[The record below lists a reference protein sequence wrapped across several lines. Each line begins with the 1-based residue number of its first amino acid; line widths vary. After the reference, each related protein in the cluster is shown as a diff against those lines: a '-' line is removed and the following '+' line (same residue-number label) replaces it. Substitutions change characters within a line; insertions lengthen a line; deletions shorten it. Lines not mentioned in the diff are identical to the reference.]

1 MTTQTTQPDSA
12 LTPMMRQY
20 RQIKETLPE
29 TILLFRLGDF
39 YEMFFD
45 DAKKASSVLNI
56 ALTARESG
64 KGNKVP
70 MCGVPYHAADGY
82 IARLIK
88 AGNKVAVCDQTED
101 PRFAKGIVKRDVTR
115 IITPGT
121 VLDANLLTDKT
132 HNYLAALDECDGEI
146 GFSFVDLST
155 GEFKTTQL
163 EGARDVMTEM
173 IRVRPSEIIVPKRFA
188 ENAVLIERVKTAVNP
203 LINYIDDWQF
213 DYESSARTL
222 KEQFKVASLDGFGLQ
237 GKGAAITT
245 AGVLIAYL
253 KNNLYESLAHLRQI
267 SFYSTSG
274 FMLLDAVSQRNLEL
288 TGTMRNDKKEGTLLF
303 VLDKTVTPM
312 GGRLIKDWILSP
324 LIDIARIRERLD
336 GVESFI
342 ESKSALYK
350 IREVLHEI
358 RDMERIIGRL
368 NCGVG
373 NPRDFL
379 ALKGS
384 LLAVPALKAALKDFS
399 NPMVQ
404 SLYAG
409 LDELGDIVQLI
420 STAIVDDAPITIR
433 EGGIIREGYR
443 RELDEIRSIYKNG
456 RDWIAEMQQRE
467 IQRTGIKS
475 LKVRY
480 NKVFGYYIEISNANL
495 QSVPADYIRKQTL
508 VNCERF
514 ITEELKTYESKVLG
528 AQERANALE
537 AEIFNQVKDTI
548 VLETGRIQ
556 ALSRAV
562 AQIDAL
568 CSLALAAV
576 SHNYVKPA
584 VNDSDVIQIKNG
596 RHPVV
601 ETLIGENKFVP
612 NDLLLDLT
620 ENQLLIITGPNMAGK
635 STYIRQAAL
644 IVLMAQMGSFV
655 PAESA
660 KIGIVDRIFT
670 RVGASDD
677 IASGQSTFMVE
688 MTETA
693 NIINNATQRSLIILD
708 EIGRG
713 TSTFDGLSI
722 AWAVCEYLHNTE
734 LKRARTLFATHYHEL
749 TELELTMSGV
759 KNYNIA
765 VREWKEDV
773 IFLRKI
779 VRGGTDK
786 SYGIHVAK
794 LAGLPKEIIQRA
806 FEILDNLEEG
816 SLADNGKPALAKKKG
831 IAADEGQLLL
841 FQQKKNPV
849 LEELEKLDLENMTP
863 IEAMN
868 KLLDLKKK
876 LQ

>member
-1 MTTQTTQPDSA
+1 
-12 LTPMMRQY
+12 MMRQY

-39 YEMFFD
+39 YEMFFE

-121 VLDANLLTDKT
+121 VLDANLLTDKA
-132 HNYLAALDECDGEI
+132 HNYLAAIDECCGAI
-146 GFSFVDLST
+146 GLSFVDLST
-155 GEFKTTQL
+155 GEFKTT
-163 EGARDVMTEM
+163 EVRDTRDLISEI
-173 IRVRPSEIIVPKRFA
+173 IRVRPAEVILPKKLI
-188 ENAVLIERVKTAVNP
+188 ENAALLERLKSTVNP

-213 DYESSARTL
+213 DLDSSAKTL

-237 GKGAAITT
+237 GKNAAVTT

-274 FMLLDAVSQRNLEL
+274 FMVLDAVSQRNLEL
-288 TGTMRNDKKEGTLLF
+288 TGTMRDDKKEGTLLF

-324 LIDIARIRERLD
+324 LIDIPKIRERHD

-373 NPRDFL
+373 SPRDLL

-404 SLYAG
+404 ALYAG

-420 STAIVDDAPITIR
+420 ISSIAEDAPITIR
-433 EGGIIREGYR
+433 EGGIIREGYH
-443 RELDEIRSIYKNG
+443 RELDEIRSIYQNG

-480 NKVFGYYIEISNANL
+480 NKVFGYYIEISNSNL
-495 QSVPADYIRKQTL
+495 QSAPADYIRKQTL

-537 AEIFNQVKDTI
+537 TEIFNQVKDKI
-548 VLETGRIQ
+548 VLETKRIQ
-556 ALSRAV
+556 TLSHAV

-568 CSLALAAV
+568 GSLALAAV
-576 SHNYVKPA
+576 SHNYVKPDITDA
-584 VNDSDVIQIKNG
+584 DTITIRNG

-635 STYIRQAAL
+635 STYIRQTAL

-655 PAESA
+655 PAGSA
-660 KIGIVDRIFT
+660 QIGIVDRIFT

-693 NIINNATQRSLIILD
+693 NIINNATKRSLIILD

-722 AWAVCEYLHNTE
+722 AWAVCEHLHNTE
-734 LKRARTLFATHYHEL
+734 PKRARTLFATHYHEL

-765 VREWKEDV
+765 VREWKDDV

-794 LAGLPKEIIQRA
+794 LAGLPKEIIGRA

-831 IAADEGQLLL
+831 ASDEGQLFL

-849 LEELEKLDLENMTP
+849 LEELETLDVENMTP
-863 IEAMN
+863 IQALA
-868 KLLDLKKK
+868 KLAELKKK
-876 LQ
+876 I